1 MKQYSYLD
9 FLAAFGVGS
18 AHPGGFTLTK
28 QLLAQ
33 LSLDPHTKLLEI
45 GCGTG
50 RTASYI
56 VKQYGSIVSAV
67 EMDQTMIEKAK
78 KRWNKDGVYIEP
90 VAGKVEELPFHDEQ
104 FHIVLGESVLAF
116 TNKKKAINEC
126 YRVLQCGGFLL
137 VIELV
142 TERHL
147 PMHEENNILT
157 LYGME
162 ALLTE
167 QEWIAL
173 FQQANFKTVHVLGG
187 GTIATTISAHVEE
200 QEWDVSDFITQDLY
214 NAWIAHEHILHQYKH
229 ILGHRIFICQK

>member
-33 LSLDPHTKLLEI
+33 LSLGKHTKLLEI

-56 VKQYGSIVSAV
+56 AKQYGSIVSAV
-67 EMDQTMIEKAK
+67 EINETMIEKAK
-78 KRWNKDGVYIEP
+78 KRWDKDGVNIELI
-90 VAGKVEELPFHDEQ
+90 AGSVETLPFRDEM
-104 FHIVLGESVLAF
+104 FHIVLGESILAF
-116 TNKKKAINEC
+116 TNKRKSINEC
-126 YRVLQCGGFLL
+126 YRVLQYGGTLL

-142 TERHL
+142 IEQHL
-147 PMHEENNILT
+147 PMDEEKNILA

-162 ALLTE
+162 QLLTA
-167 QEWIAL
+167 QEWIEL
-173 FQQANFKTVHVLGG
+173 FEQANFTTVRVLGG
-187 GTIATTISAHVEE
+187 GTIAETISAHVEE
-200 QEWDVSDFITQDLY
+200 PEWNISDFISQDLY
-214 NAWIAHEHILHQYKH
+214 NAWIAHEHTVHQYKH

>member
-9 FLAAFGVGS
+9 FLAAFGIGS
-18 AHPGGFTLTK
+18 AHPGGFALTK

-33 LSLDPHTKLLEI
+33 LSLDQHTKLLEI

-50 RTASYI
+50 KTASYI

-67 EMDQTMIEKAK
+67 EMDQTMVEKAK
-78 KRWNKDGVYIEP
+78 KRWNKDGVNIELI
-90 VAGKVEELPFHDEQ
+90 AGKAEKLPFHDEL

-116 TNKKKAINEC
+116 TNKRKAINEC
-126 YRVLQCGGFLL
+126 YRVLQYGGALL

-142 TERHL
+142 IEHHL
-147 PMHEENNILT
+147 PVHEEKNIVT

-162 ALLTE
+162 ELLTE
-167 QEWIAL
+167 QEWVIL
-173 FQQANFKTVHVLGG
+173 FKQANFKTVRVLGG
-187 GTIATTISAHVEE
+187 GTIAATISAPVEE
-200 QEWDVSDFITQDLY
+200 QEWDISDFISQDLY
-214 NAWIAHEHILHQYKH
+214 HAWIAHEQIVHQYKH

>member
-9 FLAAFGVGS
+9 FLAAFGIGS

-33 LSLDPHTKLLEI
+33 LSLGQHTKLLEI

-56 VKQYGSIVSAV
+56 AKQYGSIVSAV
-67 EMDQTMIEKAK
+67 EINETMIEKAK
-78 KRWNKDGVYIEP
+78 KRWYKDGVNIELI
-90 VAGKVEELPFHDEQ
+90 AGSVEALPFRDEM

-116 TNKKKAINEC
+116 TNKRKSIDEC
-126 YRVLQCGGFLL
+126 YRVLQCNGMLL

-142 TERHL
+142 IEQHL
-147 PMHEENNILT
+147 PLHEEKNILT

-162 ALLTE
+162 QLLTA
-167 QEWIAL
+167 QEWIVL
-173 FQQANFKTVHVLGG
+173 FKQANFTTVRVLGG
-187 GTIATTISAHVEE
+187 GTIAATISAHVEE
-200 QEWDVSDFITQDLY
+200 PEWDISDIISQDLY
-214 NAWIAHEHILHQYKH
+214 NAWIAHEHISHQYKH

>member
-33 LSLDPHTKLLEI
+33 LSLGPDTKLLEI

-50 RTASYI
+50 KTASYI
-56 VKQYGSIVSAV
+56 AKQYGPVVCAV
-67 EMDQTMIEKAK
+67 EVNDTMVQKAR
-78 KRWNKDGVYIEP
+78 KRWNKDGVNIELIKGS
-90 VAGKVEELPFHDEQ
+90 AEALPFQDEA

-116 TNKKKAINEC
+116 TNKRKAIDEC
-126 YRVLQCGGFLL
+126 YRVLQRGGELL
-137 VIELV
+137 VIEMV

-147 PMHEENNILT
+147 SVHEEEQIIA

-162 ALLTE
+162 QLLTE

-173 FQQANFKTVHVLGG
+173 FQESQFTTVRVVGG
-187 GTIATTISAHVEE
+187 GTIAETISAHVE
-200 QEWDVSDFITQDLY
+200 QPEWDISDFISQDLY
-214 NAWIAHEHILHQYKH
+214 EAWIAHEHILQQYKH
-229 ILGHRIFICQK
+229 RLGHRIFMCQK

>member
-33 LSLDPHTKLLEI
+33 LSLGPYTKLLEI

-56 VKQYGSIVSAV
+56 VKQHGSVVSAV
-67 EMDQTMIEKAK
+67 EMNETMVEKAK
-78 KRWNKDGVYIEP
+78 KRWNKDGVNIELIKGS
-90 VAGKVEELPFHDEQ
+90 AEALQFHDEA

-116 TNKKKAINEC
+116 TNKRKAIDEC
-126 YRVLQCGGFLL
+126 YRVLQRGGVLL
-137 VIELV
+137 VIEMV
-142 TERHL
+142 TEQHL
-147 PMHEENNILT
+147 SVREEEQIIT

-162 ALLTE
+162 QLLTE
-167 QEWIAL
+167 QEWTAL
-173 FQQANFKTVHVLGG
+173 FQEAKFTTVRVVGG
-187 GTIATTISAHVEE
+187 GTIAETISAHVE
-200 QEWDVSDFITQDLY
+200 QPEWDISDYISQDLY
-214 NAWIAHEHILHQYKH
+214 DSWIAHEQILQQYKH
-229 ILGHRIFICQK
+229 RLGHRIFICEK